1 MFSFA
6 KEFSAQTVTAVEN
19 EFITKYLSQAD
30 GDAVRVYLYGLFLC
44 SHPEQEDTFKAFCDK
59 LILEE
64 DKVLEYLGYWE
75 NFGLLTVLSKDP
87 LKVQYLPVRSAINT
101 KPRKIKAE
109 KYSEFTKGIQA
120 LFSNKMISVGEYT
133 EYFSIMETYGISPD
147 AMLMIATYCVDLKG
161 QTISYKYISA
171 VAKDFANRGIISVE
185 KVENELSTYVSHTS
199 EISKVLKALSLKRR
213 PDVEDLAYYDK
224 WIKNYSFDP
233 ENILFAAKAS
243 KKNSIKKLDEFLAE
257 LFAMKCL
264 SKEEILSYTDRK
276 QQIIDL
282 TLKINKSLSIYVEV
296 VETEI
301 NNYVNVWLSYGFS
314 EDALLYIANTCFK
327 EGKNNL
333 VEMNERIETL
343 RNLGYID
350 LISIN
355 DYFAEIEKSNK
366 FINKLLITCGLSRR
380 PTPWDRENLT
390 IWKNWKFTDE
400 MILEAAKIACGKSSP
415 IAYINGILSNWK
427 NNEIYTIDEISENEK
442 STFNSQDEYNREY
455 ENRRAK
461 AISVAQKNL
470 DNAFDLEEFPP
481 IYERLNGI
489 EKDLAFAEISGNKE
503 REKQLEEEKTNLTN
517 KANYLLEKIKI
528 SLEDLSPKFLCDKCQ
543 DTGYVGTQ
551 RCDCYKKKK

>member
-19 EFITKYLSQAD
+19 EFITKYLFSAD
-30 GDAVRVYLYGLFLC
+30 GNAVRVYLYGLFLC
-44 SHPEQEDTFKAFCDK
+44 NHPELEDSFKAFCDK
-59 LILEE
+59 LALDEN
-64 DKVLEYLGYWE
+64 KVIDCLNYWE
-75 NFGLLTVLSKDP
+75 DFGLITILSKEP
-87 LKVQYLPVRSAINT
+87 LSVQYLPVRSATNT

-133 EYFSIMETYGISPD
+133 EYFNVMETYGISPD
-147 AMLMIATYCVDLKG
+147 AMLMIANYCVDLKG

-171 VAKDFANRGIISVE
+171 VAKDFANRGIISIE

-199 EISKVLKALSLKRR
+199 EIAKVLKALSLKRR
-213 PDVEDLAYYDK
+213 PDVEDLTYYDK
-224 WIKNYSFDP
+224 WVNTYSFDP
-233 ENILFAAKAS
+233 ENIVYAAKVS
-243 KKNSIKKLDEFLAE
+243 KKNSIKKLDEFLSE

-264 SKEEILSYTDRK
+264 SKEEIALYTEKK
-276 QQIIDL
+276 QQVFDL
-282 TLKINKSLSIYVEV
+282 TLKINKTLSIYVEV
-296 VETEI
+296 LETEI
-301 NNYVNVWLSYGFS
+301 NNYVNPWLSYGFS

-327 EGKNNL
+327 EGKNTL
-333 VEMNERIETL
+333 FEMNERIDNL

-350 LISIN
+350 LIAIS
-355 DYFAEIEKSNK
+355 DYFADIEKSNQ
-366 FINKLLITCGLSRR
+366 FINKMLITCGLSRR

-390 IWKNWKFTDE
+390 VWKNWKFTEE

-427 NNEIYTIDEISENEK
+427 NNEVFTVNDISENEK
-442 STFNSQDEYNREY
+442 SMYQSQDEYNREY

-461 AISVAQKNL
+461 AISIAQKNL
-470 DNAFDLEEFPP
+470 DKAFDLDGFSP

-489 EKDLAFAEISGNKE
+489 EKDLAFAEISGNKT
-503 REKQLEEEKTNLTN
+503 REQQLEEEKLTLTE
-517 KANYLLEKIKI
+517 KANILLAKI
-528 SLEDLSPKFLCDKCQ
+528 SITLDDLSPKFACEKCQ

-551 RCDCYKKKK
+551 RCDCYKKKN

>member
-233 ENILFAAKAS
+233 ENIVFAAKAS

-296 VETEI
+296 LETEI

-470 DNAFDLEEFPP
+470 DNAFDLEGFPP

-517 KANYLLEKIKI
+517 KANDLLKKIKI